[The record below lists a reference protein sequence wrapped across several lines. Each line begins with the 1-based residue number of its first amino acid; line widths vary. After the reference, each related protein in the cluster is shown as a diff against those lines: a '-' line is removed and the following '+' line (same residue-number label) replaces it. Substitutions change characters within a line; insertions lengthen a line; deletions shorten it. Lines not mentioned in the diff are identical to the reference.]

1 MPRSPLMEVMT
12 RAVIKASRGLRR
24 DYGEVTHLQVSKK
37 GTADFVSNADVNAER
52 VLQKELQHARPK
64 FGFLMEEGGEIAG
77 EDDRHRWIIDP
88 IDGTSN
94 FIHAVPYFCI
104 SVALER
110 TSSIGEREII
120 AAVIYDP
127 LRDELF
133 TAEKASGA
141 FLNDRRIKVSGRRD
155 VEDALLSTA
164 LPRSFRDNY
173 KPALSMM
180 TGMTGS
186 SAGIR
191 CFGAAALD
199 LAYVATG
206 RFDGFWSNSLKPWD
220 IAAGMLLVK
229 EAGGEV
235 TEIAGGKKMLDS
247 GSIVATNGVLHK
259 KVDALLSEFA

>member
-1 MPRSPLMEVMT
+1 MEVMT
-12 RAVIKASRGLRR
+12 RAVLKASRGLRR
-24 DYGEVTHLQVSKK
+24 DYGEVGHLQVSKK
-37 GTADFVSNADVNAER
+37 GTADFVSNADINAER
-52 VLQKELQHARPK
+52 VLHKELQHARPK
-64 FGFLMEEGGEIAG
+64 FGFLMEEAGLIEG
-77 EDDRHRWIIDP
+77 EDPKFRWVIDP

-104 SVALER
+104 SVGLER
-110 TSSIGEREII
+110 IAPNGDREVI

-141 FLNDRRIKVSGRRD
+141 FLNDKRIKVSARKELD
-155 VEDALLSTA
+155 DSLLSTA

-173 KPALSMM
+173 KQALNMM
-180 TGMTGS
+180 TGMTAS

-199 LAYVATG
+199 LAYVAAG
-206 RFDGFWSNSLKPWD
+206 RLDGFWSNSLRPWD

-235 TEIAGGKKMLDS
+235 SEISGGQKMLDS
-247 GSIVATNGVLHK
+247 GSILATNGQIHK
-259 KVDALLSEFA
+259 KVDALLTEFA